1 VRRLIATVILVAA
14 ALPAAADDPARRAD
28 VEAIVPVLPYEHE
41 RLHYFDRRDHHLVPG
56 TVTIDRAPYLCDLD
70 QREFV
75 DQDEFVAHL
84 RSDHRTPPQR
94 IPDLLV
100 VRHGRVHF
108 VGE

>member
-1 VRRLIATVILVAA
+1 MRSLIATAILVAA
-14 ALPAAADDPARRAD
+14 ALPVAAHDPARRAD
-28 VEAIVPVLPYEHE
+28 VDAIVPVVPYEHE
-41 RLHYFDRRDHHLVPG
+41 RLHYFDRRDHHVVPG

-75 DQDEFVAHL
+75 DRDDFVAHL
-84 RSDHRTPPQR
+84 RTEHRTPSQR

-100 VRHGRVHF
+100 VRDGRVHF